1 MATRQ
6 FIKTISRNSLLRSF
20 ACLIGSLYIRFIHA
34 TGEWR
39 IENKAVPDKLIAEG
53 KPFITCFWHGRLMMM
68 SYAWPYDP
76 IFHMLISNHAD
87 GQLIAKT
94 INHLGFSALEGSTKH
109 GGNSALRAMVR
120 TLNHGGYVGITPDGP
135 RGPRMQASNGAIA
148 LAKLSGVPI
157 LPLSYSA
164 STWKIFRSWDRLILP
179 SPFAKGIFIWGEPI
193 EISKD
198 TDNAGLELARQVLE
212 KKLTQLSQTADR
224 LTGQTTPK
232 PETGKTTA

>member
-1 MATRQ
+1 
-6 FIKTISRNSLLRSF
+6 
-20 ACLIGSLYIRFIHA
+20 
-34 TGEWR
+34 
-39 IENKAVPDKLIAEG
+39 
-53 KPFITCFWHGRLMMM
+53 
-68 SYAWPYDP
+68 
-76 IFHMLISNHAD
+76 
-87 GQLIAKT
+87 
-94 INHLGFSALEGSTKH
+94 
-109 GGNSALRAMVR
+109 
-120 TLNHGGYVGITPDGP
+120 
-135 RGPRMQASNGAIA
+135 MQASNGAIA

-164 STWKIFRSWDRLILP
+164 STWKIFQSWDRLILP

-193 EISKD
+193 EIPKD